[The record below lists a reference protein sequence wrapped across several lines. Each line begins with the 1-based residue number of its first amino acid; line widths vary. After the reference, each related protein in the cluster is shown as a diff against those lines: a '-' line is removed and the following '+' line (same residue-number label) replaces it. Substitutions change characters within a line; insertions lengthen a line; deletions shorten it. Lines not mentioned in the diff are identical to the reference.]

1 MCYNGVTPKERVTPT
16 TKGFK
21 VNEMIKMNSVSR
33 HASQERINR
42 LTLLIETL
50 GLDDEGFILE
60 TRNDLAHNNGTTSCL
75 TSTGIII
82 IKNTNNGN
90 LVTGYMATER
100 QVMGMYRSAGYKK
113 VPDKIMRTVRR
124 NNKKYAFL
132 LDIKE

>member
-1 MCYNGVTPKERVTPT
+1 
-16 TKGFK
+16 
-21 VNEMIKMNSVSR
+21 MIKMNSVSR
-33 HASQERINR
+33 HASKERINR
-42 LTLLIETL
+42 LTMLIETL

-82 IKNTNNGN
+82 IKNTENGN

-100 QVMGMYRSAGYKK
+100 QVVGMYRSAGYKR
-113 VPDKIMRTVRR
+113 VPDKIMKTVRR

-132 LDIKE
+132 LNIKD